1 MGILGKKSEAGA
13 TIAVILIIALFLGWL
28 INVTQ
33 RECRTNK
40 DCGSEFYCGSDFACH
55 EFPTIEKTIVQ
66 NNFLIPSLI
75 IGIAIIIGVVIFRWD
90 KLRKEKPVA
99 EQVEPVKEVRQK
111 EVSEEDVEPYYKSQ
125 NNIKV

>member
-28 INVTQ
+28 INFTQ

-40 DCGSEFYCGSDFACH
+40 DCGSESYCGSDFACH

-75 IGIAIIIGVVIFRWD
+75 IGIAIIISVVIFRSD
-90 KLRKEKPVA
+90 KMRKEKTCDSGNTCRNCKCEHA
-99 EQVEPVKEVRQK
+99 IRKHIL
-111 EVSEEDVEPYYKSQ
+111 S
-125 NNIKV
+125 